1 MSQRF
6 SEMPNAQEE
15 IEKVKPSSI
24 KNNHTTTPTTRVSIP
39 NSSTDEEDVEII
51 AASEE
56 EDPHSIS

>member
-1 MSQRF
+1 MSQRS

-24 KNNHTTTPTTRVSIP
+24 KNNHNTTPTTRVSIP

-51 AASEE
+51 AVSEE